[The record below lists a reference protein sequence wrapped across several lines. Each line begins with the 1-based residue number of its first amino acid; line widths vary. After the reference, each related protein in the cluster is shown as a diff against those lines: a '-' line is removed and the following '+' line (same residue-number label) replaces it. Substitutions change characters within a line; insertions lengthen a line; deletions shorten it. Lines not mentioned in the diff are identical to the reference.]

1 MRGRR
6 RGLTELF
13 FEQKSVEESISTWE
27 GDTLQLLPLGRKMD
41 RKRRKA
47 FPERFLAEAPAILRN
62 YPNVLIELPAAD
74 DRKLEELA
82 SLDGLDAVLLL
93 IDPRQVSRRKAK
105 QAADRLR
112 KRGVALVGSL
122 ADVSG
127 SGGGA
132 QRMNRLAR
140 QLLR

>member
-1 MRGRR
+1 M
-6 RGLTELF
+6 
-13 FEQKSVEESISTWE
+13 SASAV
-27 GDTLQLLPLGRKMD
+27 
-41 RKRRKA
+41 
-47 FPERFLAEAPAILRN
+47 AEAPAILRN

-112 KRGVALVGSL
+112 KRGVNLAGAL